1 MMDVWKYFQFIVK
14 KNLFLRRKQL
24 SSNDEYGF
32 FQPYKHIQYSVTVIY
47 ITILNLPRAIRSK
60 QENTI
65 LVGLIPGSH
74 EPHHDINPSLEPF
87 AEDLLK
93 YWNGV
98 ELSVASIITY
108 KKKHSLCSSMLSLCD
123 LPAGK
128 KVCGYVGHN
137 ALNGCSKFEDT
148 VEETMNFAG
157 FNRENWPP
165 RTGERHRRDACSLA
179 ALRTKSELKN
189 TRSEFGCIPFC

>member
-65 LVGLIPGSH
+65 KKVKLTKVSLKTLEVNLVVFH
-74 EPHHDINPSLEPF
+74 F
-87 AEDLLK
+87 AETVLL
-93 YWNGV
+93 
-98 ELSVASIITY
+98 
-108 KKKHSLCSSMLSLCD
+108 
-123 LPAGK
+123 
-128 KVCGYVGHN
+128 
-137 ALNGCSKFEDT
+137 
-148 VEETMNFAG
+148 
-157 FNRENWPP
+157 
-165 RTGERHRRDACSLA
+165 
-179 ALRTKSELKN
+179 
-189 TRSEFGCIPFC
+189 